1 MRHHRLASTGSCDPA
16 HGPSRRFRGSPR
28 ARELVRACSF
38 FALFTVVIGACS
50 TDTSVTRHEDP
61 IIEVRARGD
70 GDDGTAM
77 NRGLALDGATVD
89 GFVTAFVRE
98 RADLLS
104 VAFHLDD
111 EPTAEAPI
119 HTAENAPFEA
129 TFDASALVDG
139 EHVMTV
145 AATYGEGRTSI
156 VSARFFVDNDGM
168 PTDTTV
174 AVEATLYVAASGSDS
189 NDGLSIDRPL
199 RTVQKAADVAQ
210 PGDVVALRGG
220 VYPIHVR
227 FHRDGTQSDPIVWTS
242 YPGEIA
248 IFDGSD
254 QTPVESSHRVTV
266 TADWNVFENLEIR
279 DGPQEGVFV
288 HGGHDNV
295 FRHLDV
301 HGHHYS
307 GILNDQSDRN
317 LYQDLLVHD
326 NYDRFNPSGRIGDDA
341 DGIGMSS
348 GTGNVVRRVV
358 AYRNSDDGIDTWR
371 ATHTLIEDSV
381 AWGNGLG
388 SHGNGNGVKAGG
400 ASEVVNTVVRRSIA
414 FDNRAHG
421 FDDNSGKKVTF
432 LNTTAFGNG
441 GYAYVAGADT
451 VLRNNLAVTG
461 AAGLWGADSAYNNW
475 DLGISEPR
483 LESVDPVDPAF
494 LRLRADSSAIDAGI
508 EIGLAYTGAAP
519 DLGALGDGRTFAS
532 LVNRAGVLTIETVFA
547 AAD

>member
-1 MRHHRLASTGSCDPA
+1 MRHHPLVGTGPRDLARGLSCKL
-16 HGPSRRFRGSPR
+16 GRSRRARGPVWASW
-28 ARELVRACSF
+28 LV
-38 FALFTVVIGACS
+38 ALLAVVAAACS
-50 TDTSVTRHEDP
+50 TETSASRNDGPV
-61 IIEVRARGD
+61 IEVRAGGD
-70 GDDGTAM
+70 SYDATAM
-77 NRGLALDGATVD
+77 SGGLALDGATVG
-89 GFVTAFVRE
+89 GFVTAFVRDH
-98 RADLLS
+98 ADLLS
-104 VAFHLDD
+104 VTFHLDD
-111 EPTAEAPI
+111 ERTVEAPI
-119 HTAENAPFEA
+119 HTAEDAPFEA
-129 TFDASALVDG
+129 TFNASALVDG
-139 EHVMTV
+139 THVLTV
-145 AATYGEGRTSI
+145 VATYAGGRTSV
-156 VSARFFVDNDGM
+156 VSARFLMHG
-168 PTDTTV
+168 
-174 AVEATLYVAASGSDS
+174 AVPPDAPGAVAATRYVSPSGSDAH
-189 NDGLSIDRPL
+189 DGLSVDRPL
-199 RTVQKAADVAQ
+199 RTVQRAADAVQ
-210 PGDVVALRGG
+210 PGDVVVLRGG
-220 VYPIHVR
+220 VYPIRVH
-227 FHRDGTQSDPIVWTS
+227 FHRDGKPGAPIVWTS

-254 QTPVESSHRVTV
+254 QAPVESTHRVTV

-279 DGPQEGVFV
+279 GGPQEGVFV

-301 HGHHYS
+301 HDNHYS
-307 GILNDQSDRN
+307 GILNYQSDRN

-341 DGIGMSS
+341 DGIGVSS

-400 ASEVVNTVVRRSIA
+400 VSDVVNTVVRRSIA

-421 FDDNSGKKVTF
+421 FDDNTGRKVAF
-432 LNTTAFGNG
+432 LNNTAFRNG

-461 AAGLWGADSAYNNW
+461 IAGLWGADSAYNNW
-475 DLGISEPR
+475 DLGTVEPR
-483 LESVDPVDPAF
+483 LESVDPGDPAF
-494 LRLRADSSAIDAGI
+494 LRLRADSWAIDAGT
-508 EIGLAYTGAAP
+508 EIGLAYAGAAP

-532 LVNRAGVLTIETVFA
+532 LVSRAGVLTIETAVA